1 MIASL
6 EQNNLVLIDVF
17 KNFWNSGV
25 ISDWHNYQTLMATAF
40 LASFAMLSF
49 GIEKIAGLMAL
60 PGFIVSFYVIFLSH

>member
-1 MIASL
+1 
-6 EQNNLVLIDVF
+6 
-17 KNFWNSGV
+17 
-25 ISDWHNYQTLMATAF
+25 MATAF